1 MEGVEGS
8 IPARDH
14 HRSPPGHWAMTLTHT
29 HKNPYLH
36 LQLQVQVGTGMIQVW
51 GGWVGC
57 AWVCRCAQV
66 PKDTAGLV
74 HVREFER
81 VHVYAVK
88 QNSTSTLETGV
99 HIGIHNTI
107 KNNKWGENVNSL
119 NCIPVLSKL
128 ICIFANFVYSE
139 GSPDVAVFD
148 KVKETPL
155 AGAQEGT
162 CGLDG
167 ESAVYM
173 RKEE

>member
-1 MEGVEGS
+1 MMRLIWCSGCDRCDLVTQFFRWKGS
-8 IPARDH
+8 RVQFLLGIITGHPQVIEPWPWPIP
-14 HRSPPGHWAMTLTHT
+14 TKTHT
-29 HKNPYLH
+29 CIYSYRYRLA
-36 LQLQVQVGTGMIQVW
+36 QVW
-51 GGWVGC
+51 YRCGGWVGC

-74 HVREFER
+74 HVREVER

-128 ICIFANFVYSE
+128 ICIFANFV
-139 GSPDVAVFD
+139 
-148 KVKETPL
+148 
-155 AGAQEGT
+155 
-162 CGLDG
+162 
-167 ESAVYM
+167 
-173 RKEE
+173 